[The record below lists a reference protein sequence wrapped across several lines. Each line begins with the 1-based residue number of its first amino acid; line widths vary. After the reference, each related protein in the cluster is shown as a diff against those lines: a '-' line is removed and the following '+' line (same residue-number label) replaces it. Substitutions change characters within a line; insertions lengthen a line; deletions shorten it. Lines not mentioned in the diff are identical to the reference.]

1 MFDYLRLAFC
11 AGIRAPS
18 SCKAISYR
26 MALVGRGISKEMIVD
41 APNLMYSSCMPQNKV
56 ALGYKLMDE
65 TRMGYA
71 VFKALPDGGRI
82 SELGMQYHIIRPG
95 GYIAYKK
102 PEGAWC
108 IPPPLA
114 EYVWHFSFVEHV

>member
-11 AGIRAPS
+11 AGIRAPR

-26 MALVGRGISKEMIVD
+26 LALVGRGISKEMIVD
-41 APNLMYSSCMPQNKV
+41 APNLMYSSCMPQDEA
-56 ALGYKLMDE
+56 ALGYTTLDE

-82 SELGMQYHIIRPG
+82 SELGWPHHIVRPG
-95 GYIAYKK
+95 GYFAYHHA
-102 PEGAWC
+102 PEGSC
-108 IPPPLA
+108 TIPPLA
-114 EYVWHFSFVEHV
+114 DFVWHFPHDM